1 MGSPTSSPERTARHL
16 FDAWPE
22 VARRFASAPRLAL
35 FTDFDGTLTAIR
47 RHASSVRLSD
57 AVRLLLAALARRGH
71 LIGVVSGRGLDDV
84 RSRVGVPGLWYVGAH
99 GFLIRTPDRHTVVL
113 VNPAQQRLIARIARR
128 IGRQVRNWRGIE
140 IERKVATIAVHH
152 RRASPT
158 HERLAHDVVRA
169 EVGAEPGVRLIT
181 GKKVWEVLPAAPV
194 DKYRAVRFILRSE
207 RQSHGANSRLAVYVG
222 DDVADE
228 AVFARLRGVTISVGR
243 SHNTLAT
250 YFVRSPAEVQELLS
264 RLDRGTPWTT
274 RTRRSASSQRRI
286 SS

>member
-1 MGSPTSSPERTARHL
+1 
-16 FDAWPE
+16 
-22 VARRFASAPRLAL
+22 VARRLASAQRLAL

-47 RHASSVRLSD
+47 RHASSVRLSN
-57 AVRLLLAALARRGH
+57 AVRGRLAALAKQGH

-99 GFLIRTPDRHTVVL
+99 GFLIRAPDRHTVVL

-128 IGRQVRNWRGIE
+128 IARGVRGYPGIE
-140 IERKVATIAVHH
+140 IERKLATVAVHH
-152 RRASPT
+152 RRASVS
-158 HERLAHDVVRA
+158 HERLAHEVVRSVVA
-169 EVGAEPGVRLIT
+169 AEPGLRLTT

-207 RQSHGANSRLAVYVG
+207 RTNGTDGPLAVYVG

-243 SHNTLAT
+243 AHNTLAR

-264 RLDRGTPWTT
+264 RLDRGTPWT
-274 RTRRSASSQRRI
+274 RNGHHSGSSPRRI